1 METILFVLFALGSI
15 LSALLVITTP
25 TPIASA
31 LYLVV
36 TFFCLAGLFVLLSA
50 PLLAAIQIIVYAG
63 AVLVLIVF
71 VIMLLNLKKIEEA
84 ANRGWKATGIVVTLL
99 ILAAGFMM
107 VAMSTTLLTLPTG
120 YLPDGFG
127 KVGAL
132 GQLLFS
138 KYLYPF
144 EVVSVLLLLAIVGAV
159 ALVRKQGN

>member
-71 VIMLLNLKKIEEA
+71 VIMLLNLKKIDEA
-84 ANRGWKATGIVVTLL
+84 ANPGWKAAGIVVTLL

-107 VAMSTTLLTLPTG
+107 VAMSTTLLTLPAG

-144 EVVSVLLLLAIVGAV
+144 EVVSVLLLLAIVGAI
-159 ALVRKQGN
+159 ALVRKQGS